1 MFVRI
6 KCFYCFQ
13 SFILGYALNCTD
25 PTSETELLNCL
36 REMPVD
42 KLLETMEWG
51 VPETLMIQKMFRP
64 TGTIG
69 DDFLPDWPANLMAK
83 GEYNHVDLM
92 VGYTK
97 DEALMQTL
105 QLENNPELY
114 PLMAFQWYDIFG
126 PMFLFGRYGPDIT
139 QEDKDMAAALTEWY
153 LGGDPLLNLNPDHFG
168 NLTDLISDAYI
179 WYKKNRT
186 GHWSGFQETTVKP
199 QVWGLQAVFS
209 CSCKWG
215 FCLPVPVQL
224 QGQC

>member
-1 MFVRI
+1 MEYIRYS
-6 KCFYCFQ
+6 CPFYGFRQFKISQ

-25 PTSETELLNCL
+25 PTSESELLNCL
-36 REMPVD
+36 REMPID

-51 VPETLMIQKMFRP
+51 VEETLMIQKIFRP

-69 DDFLPDWPANLMAK
+69 DDFLPDWPANLMAR

-105 QLENNPELY
+105 QLVQHPELY
-114 PLMAFQWYDIFG
+114 LLLAFQWYDVFG

-139 QEDKDMAAALTEWY
+139 QQDKDMSAILTEWY
-153 LGGDPLLNLNPDHFG
+153 LGGDPILNLNPDHFD

-179 WYKKNRT
+179 W
-186 GHWSGFQETTVKP
+186 
-199 QVWGLQAVFS
+199 
-209 CSCKWG
+209 
-215 FCLPVPVQL
+215 
-224 QGQC
+224 